1 MNIYADAV
9 SVHRTVV
16 KRKTIFIARIIIR
29 RKREMKNKTE
39 ERKKKGDE
47 DRSNEISQAITNEF
61 SVPLKSHNALE
72 IIPANERFIGNYDY
86 TVSSQRKG

>member
-9 SVHRTVV
+9 SVHRVV

-61 SVPLKSHNALE
+61 SIPLKSHNALE
-72 IIPANERFIGNYDY
+72 IIPAIHW
-86 TVSSQRKG
+86 

>member
-1 MNIYADAV
+1 
-9 SVHRTVV
+9 
-16 KRKTIFIARIIIR
+16 
-29 RKREMKNKTE
+29 MKNKTE

-72 IIPANERFIGNYDY
+72 IIPAIHW
-86 TVSSQRKG
+86 

>member
-72 IIPANERFIGNYDY
+72 IIPAIHW
-86 TVSSQRKG
+86 